1 MIAQRE
7 IKSLSTDEITNYL
20 CEAGFG
26 GYLTKPEYLEIMTEL
41 EARKV
46 QPEVLADLATF
57 GQPEWYKHKFQ
68 FGS

>member
-1 MIAQRE
+1 MIAQRD

-20 CEAGFG
+20 CEAGFTG
-26 GYLTKPEYLEIMTEL
+26 SLTKAEYLEIMAEL
-41 EARKV
+41 EARAL

-57 GQPEWYKHKFQ
+57 GKPEWYKHKFQ

>member
-1 MIAQRE
+1 MIAERD
-7 IKSLSTDEITNYL
+7 IKSLTTDEITNYL

-26 GYLTKPEYLEIMTEL
+26 GYLTKSEYLEIMEEL
-41 EARKV
+41 EARKL

-57 GQPEWYKHKFQ
+57 GKPEWYKHRFQ

>member
-1 MIAQRE
+1 MIAE
-7 IKSLSTDEITNYL
+7 HDIKSLSTDEITNYL

-26 GYLTKPEYLEIMTEL
+26 GYLTKSEYLEITTKL
-41 EARKV
+41 EARAV

-57 GQPEWYKHKFQ
+57 GKPEWYKPKFQ